1 VLITHTTVITRGIM
15 NNKHRIFQILTGK
28 IKVTKNKQEKKNGFP
43 RKKTGEDNQ
52 SIGLIQYFTI

>member
-1 VLITHTTVITRGIM
+1 M
-15 NNKHRIFQILTGK
+15 DNKHWIFQILTGK